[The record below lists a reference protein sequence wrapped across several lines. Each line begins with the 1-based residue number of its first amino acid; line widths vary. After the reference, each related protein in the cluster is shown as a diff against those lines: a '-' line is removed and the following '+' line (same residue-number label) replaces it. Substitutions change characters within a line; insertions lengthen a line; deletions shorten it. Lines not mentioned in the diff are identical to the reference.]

1 MEFHCWG
8 ISHKS
13 TSLEIREKFA
23 FNKDKIDEILAK
35 LKTLTAFDNGIFL
48 STCNRTEFY
57 SFCPRIEIKKFDAH
71 LEHILGKGLE
81 VRKNDQ
87 YLFSDNDAFAH
98 LLRVMTGIDSM
109 IVGEPDIFGQ
119 VKKAYENSRSF
130 GYLNSNLDSIFSKSI
145 NITKEIRSATNLSKN
160 PVSIAS
166 LVENIILK
174 EGHSPVLIIGA
185 GDVGKPLLKRLIAN
199 GYEVALFNR
208 SKVEVDG
215 IKSNPL
221 SELTKNINKFKTIV
235 VAAPSDSEFFG
246 SKDFK
251 TSEDRLIF
259 DLAIPRNLDGSLNNL
274 KNFKLLT
281 LDEISMMVEEN
292 IKGRK
297 DSVAQA
303 EGIIEKN
310 SEREFRRIKNKKNT
324 DAKQK
329 KFRESLA
336 ETKDEAVNKAKERIL
351 KGDNIENII
360 DDLANEIASK
370 NAFQVSKILD
380 SSTRNEKNKQT

>member
-13 TSLEIREKFA
+13 TSLEVREKFA

-71 LEHILGKGLE
+71 LEHILGRGLE

-221 SELTKNINKFKTIV
+221 SKLTKNINEFKTIV
-235 VAAPSDSEFFG
+235 VAAPSDKEFFG

-303 EGIIEKN
+303 EEIIEKN
-310 SEREFRRIKNKKNT
+310 SETEFRKIKNKKNI
-324 DAKQK
+324 DLKQK
-329 KFRESLA
+329 EFRESLT
-336 ETKDEAVNKAKERIL
+336 ETRDEAVNKAKKRIL
-351 KGDNIENII
+351 KGDDIENII
-360 DDLANEIASK
+360 DDLASEISSK

-380 SSTRNEKNKQT
+380 SSTKNK

>member
-13 TSLEIREKFA
+13 TSLEVREKFA
-23 FNKDKIDEILAK
+23 FNKEKIDEILAK

-71 LEHILGKGLE
+71 LEHILGRGLE

-274 KNFKLLT
+274 KNLKLLT

-303 EGIIEKN
+303 EEIIGKN
-310 SEREFRRIKNKKNT
+310 SEIEFRKIKNKKNI
-324 DAKQK
+324 DIKQK
-329 KFRESLA
+329 EFRESLT
-336 ETKDEAVNKAKERIL
+336 ETRDEAVNKAKKRIL
-351 KGDNIENII
+351 KGDDIENII
-360 DDLANEIASK
+360 DDLASEIASK

-380 SSTRNEKNKQT
+380 SSTKNK